1 MQRACTGTLVHYDQT
16 VRPYQGS
23 AMIPSDSTNAWNTC
37 HRTARYL
44 VLNNDAGTA
53 AFLLAKRSII
63 SAIGAANV

>member
-1 MQRACTGTLVHYDQT
+1 
-16 VRPYQGS
+16 
-23 AMIPSDSTNAWNTC
+23 MIPSDSTNAWNTC